1 MTKEWLT
8 LTDASDL
15 LGVHPS
21 TLRRWSDDGKIASRR
36 TEGGHRRFHRRDIEA
51 YLAAGADAEGEPD
64 AKDAAAGS
72 VPAPVSFDAKPWRG
86 AFDDEE
92 RSQARELGQRLIGL
106 MLQYITRQNEDE
118 RFLEES
124 RAVGRRYGTTVA
136 QAGLSL
142 LEMVEAFLYF
152 RSQIT
157 SMALQLPA
165 FPQPGDEEE
174 TRRLHGRIDGFM
186 NEVLLGTI
194 EGYESATERA

>member
-1 MTKEWLT
+1 MPKEWLT
-8 LTDASDL
+8 LKDASDL

-21 TLRRWSDDGKIASRR
+21 TLRRWSDDGKVASMR
-36 TEGGHRRFHRRDIEA
+36 TEGGHRRFNRQEIEA
-51 YLAAGADAEGEPD
+51 YLAAEPEADTEAEATRSE
-64 AKDAAAGS
+64 S

-136 QAGLSL
+136 NAGLSL

-194 EGYESATERA
+194 EGYESATDGT

>member
-1 MTKEWLT
+1 MTNEWLT
-8 LTDASDL
+8 LTEASGL

-36 TEGGHRRFHRRDIEA
+36 TEGGHRRFHRQDIEA
-51 YLAAGADAEGEPD
+51 YLHSDDAHTQTTSEASE
-64 AKDAAAGS
+64 AGS
-72 VPAPVSFDAKPWRG
+72 MPAPVSFDAKPWRG

-92 RSQARELGQRLIGL
+92 RTQARELGQRLIGL
-106 MLQYITRQNEDE
+106 MLQYITRQNEDD

-124 RAVGRRYGTTVA
+124 RVVGRRYGTTIA
-136 QAGLSL
+136 NAGLSL

-194 EGYESATERA
+194 EGYESVTEDA